1 MYNANDESTHQDV
14 TLVEATSRFFFFF
27 PACKKRICAQS
38 VVGVGYMNKSVFL
51 LFVQKI
57 WQNTVLFWS
66 SVLQGLGQA
75 TGASH

>member
-14 TLVEATSRFFFFF
+14 TLLVVFFFF
-27 PACKKRICAQS
+27 PPACKMRICAQS

-57 WQNTVLFWS
+57 RQNTVLFWS